1 MQTRLRYWFRFLSAF
16 LIRFRVILFVGIVF
30 GLLFFSLASFMLPRL
45 LVNKTEYIGITGRYN
60 TQELPLSVLS
70 MLGEGLTKTETNGG
84 EVPALAEKWEVG
96 GDGREWT
103 FYLKKGLVWHD
114 GSEVTANSIQYSFED
129 TTIERPDAYTIK
141 FKLSSPFSPFPTI
154 VSRPTFKKG
163 LLGTGEWKVV
173 NLYLNGTF
181 VEELVLANGSGEKKI
196 IRFYP
201 SEDGTKIAYQL
212 GQIDS
217 IVDALDPKPF
227 DSWSNSEVESTV
239 RKDRIV
245 AVFFNNESQVFKG
258 PENKPLRQALSYAI
272 DKDSFGGPRALGPI
286 SPESWAY
293 NPLIKDYS
301 YDLERAKELIEELNG
316 ELKINLSTSP
326 TLLPIAEK
334 IVNFWNELEVK
345 TDLHVTSILPE
356 QYDAFLAIYDVPRDP
371 DQYAVWHTTQTST
384 NVAKYSNPRNDKLL
398 EDGRVELNHEERKK
412 IYLDFQRFL
421 LEDAPAVFLYHPVS
435 YTITRK

>member
-1 MQTRLRYWFRFLSAF
+1 
-16 LIRFRVILFVGIVF
+16 
-30 GLLFFSLASFMLPRL
+30 MLPRL

-70 MLGEGLTKTETNGG
+70 MLGEGLTKTETNGVV
-84 EVPALAEKWEVG
+84 VPALAEKWEVVG
-96 GDGREWT
+96 NGREWT